1 VNVSGRAPS
10 GVEGGITGCGCGC
23 GTMTTVTEANE
34 PCACGCECCADDQ
47 PKSPEQEIAELTA
60 LQQSIDRRL
69 GELAS

>member
-1 VNVSGRAPS
+1 
-10 GVEGGITGCGCGC
+10 
-23 GTMTTVTEANE
+23 MTTVTEANE